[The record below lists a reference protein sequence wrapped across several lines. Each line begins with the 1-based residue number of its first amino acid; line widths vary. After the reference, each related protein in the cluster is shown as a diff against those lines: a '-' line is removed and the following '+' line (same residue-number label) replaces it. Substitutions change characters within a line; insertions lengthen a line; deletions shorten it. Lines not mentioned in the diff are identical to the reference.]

1 MHNMVCS
8 FTFKTVSTD
17 WELGKTEY
25 SQFQV
30 DIQYNVVGNKATKN
44 TINKDNIQLSQKKVK
59 MTIFLGFTVYRIF
72 IVSTRDVKISGIQY
86 SSTRNRYSRVLGR
99 HLNILKK
106 SMTRDYDY
114 HYSVDYLL
122 KDKIN
127 TKFAFQPNI

>member
-8 FTFKTVSTD
+8 FTFQTVSTD

-30 DIQYNVVGNKATKN
+30 DIQYDVVGNKATKN

-86 SSTRNRYSRVLGR
+86 SSTRNRYS
-99 HLNILKK
+99 
-106 SMTRDYDY
+106 
-114 HYSVDYLL
+114 
-122 KDKIN
+122 
-127 TKFAFQPNI
+127 